1 MVLCYHKDTKVL
13 HCTKKLAKGKE
24 IMKKLIALLLA
35 LAMVLSLAAC
45 GGNAS
50 EEKPAEPTQPAVV
63 EDEAQEQ
70 LENKENIDNT
80 VVRESVAIAY
90 QSVTSL
96 APWGTNNN
104 VPGNYEVYEMLYE
117 CDADGLYPVLA
128 DASYEGSYLPGA
140 DHEAGT
146 GVYTVKIRDSIY
158 DHKGNHVTAAD
169 VAYSYMYQYQNETT
183 SGWQDLISVEAA
195 DDTTVVFTFAKEQNG
210 VGQMLNI
217 LARCFIVDEESH
229 KASASGLATEMC
241 GTGPYMMKD
250 YVSGSQLTL
259 VKNENYWQVKAG
271 LTPRQEQQ
279 ANVNTIVYK
288 FIDEAAQRVVALKTG
303 EVDYVNDMKADGLA
317 DFADG
322 GEFADKFNVY
332 SYTAKFVYYL
342 VPNCHPDGLLG
353 DLNMRLAVLN
363 AVDQDGLITALGG
376 TNQRIKGYVSYYS
389 AFYDAKWI
397 DFESTPTYNNR
408 TAVDMD
414 AVKGYL
420 DAAGYKG
427 ETVKLLTTA
436 GNTAAEIVA
445 AQLNAAGINC
455 ELKALD
461 MSSYRAAMADP
472 TAWDLDMGMMAGSEM
487 ATVWLHQYSYANM
500 DGKQTTNYIVDDEWE
515 ALLNL
520 IQTEEGHT
528 AENMQKWWDHCAA
541 NAYGMGLYNGTMF
554 DIVPADMTYVCQGDK
569 QVPLPGA
576 CTYEAK

>member
-1 MVLCYHKDTKVL
+1 
-13 HCTKKLAKGKE
+13 
-24 IMKKLIALLLA
+24 MKKLIALLLA
-35 LAMVLSLAAC
+35 LVMVFCLTAC
-45 GGNAS
+45 GGSAQNGS
-50 EEKPAEPTQPAVV
+50 EQAEPSPSLDA
-63 EDEAQEQ
+63 EDAAQAELQ
-70 LENKENIDNT
+70 NEENIDNS
-80 VVRESVAIAY
+80 VVRESIAIAY

-117 CDADGLYPVLA
+117 CDAEGMYPILA
-128 DASYEGSYLPGA
+128 DSSYEGNYMPGA
-140 DHEAGT
+140 DHEPGT
-146 GVYTVKIRDSIY
+146 GVYTIKIRDSIY
-158 DHKGNHVTAAD
+158 DHNGNHVTASD

-241 GTGPYMMKD
+241 GTGPYKMAD

-259 VKNENYWQVKAG
+259 VKNEEYWQVKSG

-279 ANVNTIVYK
+279 ANVGTIVYK

-303 EVDYVNDMKADGLA
+303 EVDYVNDMAA
-317 DFADG
+317 ASTVDFADG
-322 GEFADKFNVY
+322 GEYADQFNVY

-342 VPNCHPDGLLG
+342 VPNCSDKSVCG
-353 DLNMRLAVLN
+353 DLNMRLSIMN
-363 AVDQDGLITALGG
+363 AIDQDGLITALGG
-376 TNQRIKGYVSYYS
+376 TNQRINGYVSYYS
-389 AFYDAKWI
+389 GFYDAGWV
-397 DFESTPTYNNR
+397 DYTSTPTYNNR
-408 TAVDMD
+408 TGVDMD
-414 AVKGYL
+414 VVNGYL
-420 DAAGYKG
+420 EAAGYNG
-427 ETVKLLTTA
+427 ETINLLTTA

-461 MSSYRAAMADP
+461 MSSYRATMADAA
-472 TAWDLDMGMMAGSEM
+472 AWDLDMGMMAGSEM

-500 DGKQTTNYIVDDEWE
+500 DGTQTTNFIVDQEWE
-515 ALLNL
+515 DLLNL

-528 AENMQKWWDHCAA
+528 AENMQAWWDHCVA

-576 CTYEAK
+576 CTYAAQ

>member
-1 MVLCYHKDTKVL
+1 
-13 HCTKKLAKGKE
+13 
-24 IMKKLIALLLA
+24 MKKLIALLLA
-35 LAMVLSLAAC
+35 LVMVFSLAAC
-45 GGNAS
+45 GAGSS
-50 EEKPAEPTQPAVV
+50 EQKAPETQPVV
-63 EDEAQEQ
+63 GEKEDSAQKE

-104 VPGNYEVYEMLYE
+104 VPGNYEAYEMLYE
-117 CDADGLYPVLA
+117 CDANGLYPVLA
-128 DASYEGSYLPGA
+128 DGSYEGNYMSGA

-146 GVYTVKIRDSIY
+146 GVYTIKIHDGIY
-158 DHKGNHVTAAD
+158 DHKGRHVTAAD

-195 DDTTVVFTFAKEQNG
+195 DDTTVVFNFAKEQNG

-229 KASASGLATEMC
+229 KESTSGLATEMC
-241 GTGPYMMKD
+241 GTGPYMQKE

-259 VKNENYWQVKAG
+259 VKNEDYWQTKAG

-317 DFADG
+317 DFVDG
-322 GEFADKFNVY
+322 GAFSDKFNVY

-342 VPNCHPDGLLG
+342 VPNCSADSVCGN
-353 DLNMRLAVLN
+353 LNMRLAVLN

-376 TNQRIKGYVSYYS
+376 TNQRINGYVSYYS
-389 AFYDAKWI
+389 GFYDAPWVDYTTK
-397 DFESTPTYNNR
+397 PTYNNR
-408 TAVDMD
+408 TGVDMD
-414 AVKGYL
+414 VVKGYL

-427 ETVKLLTTA
+427 ETINLLTTA

-461 MSSYRAAMADP
+461 MSSYRAAMADSK
-472 TAWDLDMGMMAGSEM
+472 AWDLDMGMMAGSEM
-487 ATVWLHQYSYANM
+487 ATVWLHQYSYANA
-500 DGKQTTNYIVDDEWE
+500 DGTRTTNFIVDQEWE
-515 ALLNL
+515 DLLNL

-528 AENMQKWWDHCAA
+528 AENMQKWWDHCAE
-541 NAYGMGLYNGTMF
+541 NGYGMGLYNGTMY
-554 DIVPADMTYVCQGDK
+554 DVVPADMTYVCQGDK

-576 CTYEAK
+576 CTYAAQ

>member
-1 MVLCYHKDTKVL
+1 
-13 HCTKKLAKGKE
+13 
-24 IMKKLIALLLA
+24 MKKLIALLLA
-35 LAMVLSLAAC
+35 LVMVFSLAAC
-45 GGNAS
+45 GAGSAEQKAPES
-50 EEKPAEPTQPAVV
+50 QPVVGEK
-63 EDEAQEQ
+63 EDSAQKE

-104 VPGNYEVYEMLYE
+104 VPGNYEAYEMLYE
-117 CDADGLYPVLA
+117 CDANGLYPVLA
-128 DASYEGSYLPGA
+128 DGSYAGNYMPGA

-146 GVYTVKIRDSIY
+146 GVYTIKIHDGIY
-158 DHKGNHVTAAD
+158 DHKGRHVTASD

-229 KASASGLATEMC
+229 KESASGLATEMC
-241 GTGPYMMKD
+241 GTGPYMQKE

-259 VKNENYWQVKAG
+259 VKNEDYWQVKAG

-317 DFADG
+317 DFVDG
-322 GEFADKFNVY
+322 GAFADKFNVY

-342 VPNCHPDGLLG
+342 VPNCSADSVCG

-363 AVDQDGLITALGG
+363 AIDQDGLITALGG
-376 TNQRIKGYVSYYS
+376 TNQRINGYVSYYS
-389 AFYDAKWI
+389 GFYDAPWVDYTTK
-397 DFESTPTYNNR
+397 PTYNNR
-408 TAVDMD
+408 TGVDMD

-420 DAAGYKG
+420 DTAGYKG
-427 ETVKLLTTA
+427 ETINLLTTA

-461 MSSYRAAMADP
+461 MSSYRAAMADSK
-472 TAWDLDMGMMAGSEM
+472 AWDLDMGMMAGSEM
-487 ATVWLHQYSYANM
+487 ATVWLHQYSYANA
-500 DGKQTTNYIVDDEWE
+500 DGTRTTNFIVDQEWE
-515 ALLNL
+515 DLLNL

-528 AENMQKWWDHCAA
+528 AENMQKWWDHCAE
-541 NAYGMGLYNGTMF
+541 NGYGMGLYNGTMY
-554 DIVPADMTYVCQGDK
+554 DVVPADMTYVCQGDK

-576 CTYEAK
+576 CTYAAQ